1 MKHKIAQIDGLE
13 DSDPES
19 PNESDV
25 KSKTDEV
32 NVKETEALTDPSD
45 VTVTVKKVSKTFKIT
60 VKDSPEEGIDNELE
74 MFWESISINAF
85 RVKPEPKTWLQKL
98 SSNNFSV
105 EISCWE
111 FSKDFTAT
119 SAASLLESLPWPDGF
134 SVTSSEPT
142 TYLAKKP

>member
-25 KSKTDEV
+25 NSKTDKV

-60 VKDSPEEGIDNELE
+60 VKDSPEEEIDNELE
-74 MFWESISINAF
+74 MFWEIIN
-85 RVKPEPKTWLQKL
+85 
-98 SSNNFSV
+98 
-105 EISCWE
+105 
-111 FSKDFTAT
+111 
-119 SAASLLESLPWPDGF
+119 
-134 SVTSSEPT
+134 
-142 TYLAKKP
+142 